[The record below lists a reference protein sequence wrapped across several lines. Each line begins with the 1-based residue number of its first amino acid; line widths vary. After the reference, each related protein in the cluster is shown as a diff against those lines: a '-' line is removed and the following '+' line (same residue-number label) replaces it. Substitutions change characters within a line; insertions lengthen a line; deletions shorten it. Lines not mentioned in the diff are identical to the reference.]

1 MAFALR
7 DNVSAVE
14 TDYGM
19 VLLDEDSGDYWNL
32 NPSGAVVL
40 QALLGSEDLDAA
52 TIELTQ
58 QFAVNH
64 ATALDDTRALLT
76 ALRSARL
83 VAEYD

>member
-1 MAFALR
+1 MAFTLR

-40 QALLGSEDLDAA
+40 QALLDSGNLDAA
-52 TIELTQ
+52 TIELAQ
-58 QFAVNH
+58 QFAVDH
-64 ATALDDTRALLT
+64 ATALEDARALLT

-83 VAEYD
+83 VTEHD